1 MRRLGWARR
10 PTGDRGVV
18 AIVVAVSMTALL
30 VAAAMVLDLGVART
44 EKLSNKGYAD
54 SAAAAGIRATDI
66 GDGLSRPYPGV
77 CAALSYL
84 KANNPEMSGLAPY
97 GPCSDPLLLNRVC
110 VPGSNAAWYTSTV
123 SPQTGRQLTV
133 NIDSGYTTPDAA
145 FPEDSGSYSGDQVSS
160 LGGCDQLA
168 VIVTEAEAPGFGSI
182 ASTSDLVTRV
192 RTVARMTA
200 SSGGDASAA
209 LLILER
215 TDCTAIS
222 VNSNNT
228 FIQVKG
234 FGDKPGVVHSDS
246 NASGPNCVATTVPAI
261 LGKFAGPPG
270 ISARQ
275 SETGNPRLPGLIT
288 TVAGTGLGGAVPA
301 NATDGASKVC
311 AELATPVTSTAAPAT
326 SCGPAGGRSLVGR
339 GPVDRRY
346 LVGVRAAM
354 ATAATEYNKSP
365 TGPTPGSLTGYTVLG
380 GTGQQAC
387 QNVANTNYTQAGAI
401 FVNCPGGVNYNN
413 FTFTNATT
421 VVFNG
426 DVKVGSGNT
435 LSMPNVTRL
444 YIKGSTTTNGGF
456 QSSGTFNFNTGSSA
470 DCSTRAA
477 AASAQIVVGTGSFT
491 GGAQAAFH
499 LCQTTVLM
507 ANSLQSGCS
516 VPVPPTIGFGSAP
529 YDNACNGYVDVNAG
543 GAMDWS
549 APNRKPTTPA
559 VQADWDNLEDLALWT
574 EASHVSSI
582 GGGASMT
589 LTGVFFLPN
598 ANPFTISGHG
608 NQTIAA
614 NAQFVARKLSVQGQ
628 GTLYMRPDPNDSF
641 TLPLVST
648 VFNLVR

>member
-1 MRRLGWARR
+1 MRGLGPNHRA
-10 PTGDRGVV
+10 GNERGVV
-18 AIVVAVSMTALL
+18 AIMVAISMTALL
-30 VAAAMVLDLGVART
+30 VAAAMVLDLGLART

-84 KANNPEMSGLAPY
+84 KATDPELSGLAPY
-97 GPCSDPLLLNRVC
+97 GPCGDPLLLNQVC

-123 SPQTGRQLTV
+123 SPQTGRTLTV
-133 NIDSGYTTPDAA
+133 NIDSGYSTPDPA
-145 FPEDSGSYSGDQVSS
+145 FPEDSASYAGDQLPSQ
-160 LGGCDQLA
+160 GGCDQLA
-168 VIVTEAEAPGFGSI
+168 VIVSEAEAPGFGSV
-182 ASTSDLVTRV
+182 ASSNDLITKV

-234 FGDKPGVVHSDS
+234 FGDKPGVIHTDS
-246 NASGPNCVATTVPAI
+246 NGSGPNCVATTVPAI

-288 TVAGTGLGGAVPA
+288 TVAGTGTSGAVLA

-311 AELATPVTSTAAPAT
+311 AETATPVTNSSVPAT

-365 TGPTPGSLTGYTVLG
+365 TGQSPGTLTGYTVLG
-380 GTGQQAC
+380 GNGQGAC
-387 QNVANTNYTQAGAI
+387 QNVANPNYTQAGAI

-435 LSMPNVTRL
+435 LSMPKVTRL
-444 YIKGSTTTNGGF
+444 YIKGSTTQQGGF
-456 QSSGTFNFNTGSSA
+456 QSSGTFNFNIGAAA
-470 DCSTRAA
+470 DCTSGAA
-477 AASAQIVVGTGSFT
+477 APSARIVVGTGAFT
-491 GGAQAAFH
+491 AGAQSTFH

-507 ANSLQSGCS
+507 ANDQQSGCS
-516 VPVPPTIGFGSAP
+516 VPLPPTIGAGLTP
-529 YDNACNGYVDVNAG
+529 YNNSCSGYVDVNAG

-549 APNRKPTTPA
+549 APNHVAANP
-559 VQADWDNLEDLALWT
+559 QQSDWDNLEDLALWT

-598 ANPFTISGHG
+598 ANPFVISGHG